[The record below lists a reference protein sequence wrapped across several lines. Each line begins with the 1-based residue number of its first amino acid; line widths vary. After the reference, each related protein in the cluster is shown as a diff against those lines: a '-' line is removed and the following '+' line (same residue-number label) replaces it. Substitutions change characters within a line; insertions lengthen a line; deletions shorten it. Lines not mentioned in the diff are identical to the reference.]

1 MPDTPST
8 VRIGYT
14 LSSEEHDPRTLI
26 ANARRA
32 EAAGFDFVSISDH
45 YHPWVDRQGHSP
57 FVWAVIG
64 GIAATTERISVGTG
78 VTCPTMRIH
87 PAVIAQAAA
96 TIGCLLPER
105 FSFGVGTGEKL
116 NEHITGAR
124 WPEYEVRAEQLE
136 EAIAV
141 IRALWRGTNT
151 SHHGRH
157 FTVENARVYDVPDPL
172 PPIVVA
178 AGGPRSAELAA
189 RTGDG
194 LWLSSVDEETIRAFR
209 TAGGIGPVFCQIG
222 VCWGADE
229 ATQVALAHE
238 IWPNAGIRGQA
249 SQELP
254 APAHF
259 MELAQAVRPED
270 IAESIVC
277 GPDLDRIA
285 DQVRSAIQAG
295 VTDVYLHQIGPDQA
309 AFLSMAERELL
320 PMLRTVGVP
329 GGAAVAA

>member
-1 MPDTPST
+1 
-8 VRIGYT
+8 
-14 LSSEEHDPRTLI
+14 
-26 ANARRA
+26 
-32 EAAGFDFVSISDH
+32 
-45 YHPWVDRQGHSP
+45 
-57 FVWAVIG
+57 
-64 GIAATTERISVGTG
+64 
-78 VTCPTMRIH
+78 MRIH

-96 TIGCLLPER
+96 TVGCLLPGR
-105 FSFGVGTGEKL
+105 FAFGVGTGEKL

-136 EAIAV
+136 EAITV
-141 IRALWRGTNT
+141 IRALWGGTNT

-157 FTVENARVYDVPDPL
+157 FTVENARVYDVPEPL

-189 RTGDG
+189 RVGDG
-194 LWLSSVDEETIRAFR
+194 LWLSSVSEDTIDAFR
-209 TAGGIGPVFCQIG
+209 GAGGRGPVYCQVG

-229 ATQVALAHE
+229 ASQVRLAHE
-238 IWPNAGIRGQA
+238 VWPNAGIRGQA

-254 APAHF
+254 SPAHF
-259 MELAQAVRPED
+259 MELAEGVRPDD

-285 DQVRSAIQAG
+285 EKVRAAVEAG

-309 AFLSMAERELL
+309 AFLAMAERELL
-320 PMLRTVGVP
+320 PMLRSVGVP
-329 GGAAVAA
+329 GGAAVPV